1 MKQMIEK
8 DPLKRASAQEC
19 LNSEWILNNGK
30 SESGN
35 NSPNNLNSAH
45 ENMRKFQE
53 E

>member
-1 MKQMIEK
+1 MKRMIEK

-19 LNSEWILNNGK
+19 LNHEWILNNGN
-30 SESGN
+30 SESDH
-35 NSPNNLNSAH
+35 NSPTNLSSAH